1 MFTTTTGAWE
11 KYFAITRPSQTL
23 QKFLAREQEL
33 VYSTVHALIYS
44 FKQNTI
50 QSWNAPLP
58 QIENLVLNGTFTSW
72 QDVIDLTKK
81 IPSLTE
87 LHACENGNYVYSL
100 SVSDHLPTSS

>member
-1 MFTTTTGAWE
+1 M
-11 KYFAITRPSQTL
+11 
-23 QKFLAREQEL
+23 ARNILRQQGPHKPRKNF
-33 VYSTVHALIYS
+33 SHGNKSWFTVHALIYS

-87 LHACENGNYVYSL
+87 LHACENGNYVYSY

>member
-1 MFTTTTGAWE
+1 MTP
-11 KYFAITRPSQTL
+11 TRPSQASQNKSWFT
-23 QKFLAREQEL
+23 
-33 VYSTVHALIYS
+33 VYMHLIYP

-50 QSWNAPLP
+50 QSWNTPLP

-72 QDVIDLTKK
+72 EDVIDLTKK

-100 SVSDHLPTSS
+100 SDVSDHLLTGA